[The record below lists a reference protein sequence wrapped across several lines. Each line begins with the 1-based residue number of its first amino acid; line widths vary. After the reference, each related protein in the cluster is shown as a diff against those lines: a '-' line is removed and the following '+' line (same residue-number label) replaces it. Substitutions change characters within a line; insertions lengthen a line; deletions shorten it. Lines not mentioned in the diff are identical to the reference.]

1 MQFVT
6 HLIKLSVPNKKPHMR
21 LACRVVESFADVVDE
36 PFLSHGVAILLQC
49 LINKREMGN

>member
-6 HLIKLSVPNKKPHMR
+6 HLIKLSFPNKKPHMR